1 MRRFLLLVAVL
12 SLAFAPAPFPRADRQ
27 TRETRQQ
34 SLMLE
39 CVGRLAELGVE
50 WSVHE
55 LGERVAVQ
63 FTVNRPNNAG
73 QMGGWHPTERDN
85 LLATLQNVAR
95 QAERFLKGERVG

>member
-1 MRRFLLLVAVL
+1 MCRLALPLAFALL
-12 SLAFAPAPFPRADRQ
+12 SLAFAPAPFPRAERP

-34 SLMLE
+34 GLMRE
-39 CVGRLAELGVE
+39 CVRRLAELGVE

-55 LGERVAVQ
+55 LGEQVAVQ
-63 FTVNRPNNAG
+63 FTVNRPNNSG

-95 QAERFLKGERVG
+95 QAERFL